1 VLASAIADIIWRCTD
16 GFSVSTC
23 PNVVTVPKAVV
34 VLPQDTSYLQHSVHY
49 FQDGL
54 TETVRSVF
62 CQLFFGSS
70 NRLKSLGNYIHI
82 VIHILYTYSY
92 RNYIHI
98 YIYIYIC
105 IYICMYS
112 RFALAIKSKMY
123 IDLESVTHSMLVI
136 VINILLIRNYGF
148 PLVSS

>member
-98 YIYIYIC
+98 YIYIC